1 MQSEELSEE
10 HSGVVTA
17 FSDVQGLGEI
27 TDAASV
33 VWPFHCVSITDGSRT
48 IEVGRQVVFR
58 KGFRV
63 ARPEAVSIRSV

>member
-17 FSDVQGLGEI
+17 FSDVQGGGEI
-27 TDAASV
+27 TDVAFV
-33 VWPFHCVSITDGSRT
+33 VWPFHYVSIADGSRT

-58 KGFRV
+58 TGFRV

>member
-1 MQSEELSEE
+1 MSEE

-27 TDAASV
+27 TDVASV
-33 VWPFHCVSITDGSRT
+33 VWPFHCVSIADGSRT

-58 KGFRV
+58 AGFRV